1 VILFRNFT
9 PPLWKMFAGNF
20 LLLLCSLFYLAWW
33 AVSFRPNQPGGSS
46 GGLWLAAAFITG
58 IAGLGLMSAGIGS
71 LSRDSGSRLV
81 MNIVLGAAAVFFVL
95 LAVTSIAFHRP
106 LTSEL
111 LIIHVWAAI
120 ELCAIAALYTA
131 DRFGPGR
138 ATTIAALVAIAT
150 VVGMA
155 CYVLYYRLD
164 EAAAYRA
171 GMAPLA
177 VDAVVMAVFL
187 AVMAFS

>member
-138 ATTIAALVAIAT
+138 AATIAALVAIAT

>member
-1 VILFRNFT
+1 
-9 PPLWKMFAGNF
+9 MFAGNF

>member
-1 VILFRNFT
+1 MILFRNFT
-9 PPLWKMFAGNF
+9 LAHWKLFAGNF

-138 ATTIAALVAIAT
+138 AATIAALVAIAT

>member
-1 VILFRNFT
+1 
-9 PPLWKMFAGNF
+9 M
-20 LLLLCSLFYLAWW
+20 
-33 AVSFRPNQPGGSS
+33 
-46 GGLWLAAAFITG
+46 
-58 IAGLGLMSAGIGS
+58 
-71 LSRDSGSRLV
+71 
-81 MNIVLGAAAVFFVL
+81 LGAAARFFVL

-111 LIIHVWAAI
+111 LIIQVWAAI

-138 ATTIAALVAIAT
+138 AATIAALVAIAT